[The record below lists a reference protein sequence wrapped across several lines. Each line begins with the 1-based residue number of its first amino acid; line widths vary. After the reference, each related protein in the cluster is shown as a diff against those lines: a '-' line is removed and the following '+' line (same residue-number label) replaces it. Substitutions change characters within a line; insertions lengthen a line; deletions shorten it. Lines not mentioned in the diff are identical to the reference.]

1 MVSRAFR
8 GIFRSVS
15 SKKRAGQA
23 VASPW
28 QGHGPGVGIVLSCL
42 LSLGLAQTAT
52 AAPKIGFILSTMQEE
67 RYQRDKRVFE
77 ETAKQLG
84 AQVYFAS
91 CNNNEQTQAAQV
103 DNLLSQGVQAL
114 VIQPVNGET
123 ASAFVKQ
130 AKHDGVGVI
139 AYDRLIRNASLD
151 AYITEDSFHVGKM
164 QAEAAV
170 KFTGQKGNYVI
181 LMGQAGHSVAEAR
194 TAGVMS
200 VLKNYPQIK
209 IVAKQYHAGWSPSL
223 AMQTVENILTQN
235 KNNVQAI
242 IANNSGMAHGAIQAL
257 EEQKLTG
264 KVFVAGA
271 DADLAAIRDIVAGKQ
286 QFEVQISIDDMAR
299 RAAEV
304 AVAIAQKKDF
314 VFESKVNNGAGE
326 VKSVNTPVYGID
338 KTTIQERIIKT
349 GFHSSEAVYGR
360 TAKR

>member
-1 MVSRAFR
+1 MRTSLRKNILKQKTLVLGMAALSAAALAF
-8 GIFRSVS
+8 
-15 SKKRAGQA
+15 
-23 VASPW
+23 ASP
-28 QGHGPGVGIVLSCL
+28 VS
-42 LSLGLAQTAT
+42 AAT
-52 AAPKIGFILSTMQEE
+52 KVGFILSTMQEE

-77 ETAKQLG
+77 ETAKRLG
-84 AQVYFAS
+84 AQVSFAS

-103 DNLLSQGVQAL
+103 DNLLSQGVQAI

-130 AKHDGVGVI
+130 AKQDGVAVI
-139 AYDRLIRNASLD
+139 AYDRLIRNATLD
-151 AYITEDSFHVGKM
+151 AYITEDSFQVGKM
-164 QAEAAV
+164 QAEAAI
-170 KFTGQKGNYVI
+170 KHTGPKGNYVI

-194 TAGVMS
+194 TAGVLS
-200 VLKNYPQIK
+200 VLKNHPQIK

-235 KNNVQAI
+235 KNNIQAI

-304 AVAIAQKKDF
+304 AVATAQKKEFAFDT
-314 VFESKVNNGAGE
+314 KVNNGTIE
-326 VKSVNTPVYGID
+326 VKSINTPVYGID
-338 KTTIQERIIKT
+338 KASIQDRIIKT
-349 GFHSSEAVYGR
+349 GFHTSEAIYGK